1 MRTITVAVRCL
12 LFSLDGYFTAMNS
25 SDWREVVAV
34 VNGMSLWLKM
44 LGAKMENIA
53 SKHVSIYCS
62 SH

>member
-1 MRTITVAVRCL
+1 MRTITVAVRCP

-25 SDWREVVAV
+25 DDWREVAAV

-53 SKHVSIYCS
+53 SKHVFNHCS
-62 SH
+62 AH